1 MSATNKD
8 NTITLSLDSFVKE
21 EIIGAA
27 LNAAVDLNLPIA
39 IWRMPHESEIHLV
52 IGVKDA
58 RELGQID
65 IEDLGTGFVIAPFH
79 LGNLPA
85 HFIDADFSMSFDFDE
100 VIQTHKVERDEDIIK
115 LESLK
120 TRFEQF
126 LEQTTAT
133 HQYHIK
139 PNDKDSPPTDY
150 HKLVERSVAAIDNGI
165 FDKVVPAR
173 TKEIELAE
181 DFNSIDLLLDLCEN
195 YPNAFVSIVSLPKI
209 GTWIGATP
217 EVLIE
222 KKPDSFKTIALAG
235 TQRFDQL
242 LPISDTSWTQKEI
255 EEQAMVSRYII
266 NCFKRIR
273 LREFEEVGPKTVK
286 AGNLLHL
293 KTSYSVNTKE
303 TNFPELATV
312 MLKLLHP
319 TSAVAGM
326 PKDEAMIFLQ
336 EHEGIDREF
345 FSGFLGPINMDG
357 RTDLFVNLRCMQL
370 LENKAILYAGA
381 GVTSDSQAEKEYLE
395 TELKFK
401 TLLNILN
408 KTV

>member
-1 MSATNKD
+1 MSSTQKD
-8 NTITLSLDSFVKE
+8 KILTLNINSFSKE
-21 EIIGAA
+21 EIMNAA
-27 LNAAVDLNLPIA
+27 LKAAVDLDLPIA
-39 IWRMPHESEIHLV
+39 VWRIPHQSEIHLV
-52 IGVKDA
+52 ISSKA
-58 RELGQID
+58 PRQLEQID

-79 LGNLPA
+79 LGQLPA
-85 HFIDADFSMSFDFDE
+85 HFIDADFSLSFDFDE
-100 VIQTHKVERDEDIIK
+100 VVQMQKTQQEEN
-115 LESLK
+115 LEKIEQLK
-120 TRFEQF
+120 ARIEQF
-126 LEQTTAT
+126 LDQSIKAKS
-133 HQYHIK
+133 YHVK
-139 PNDKDSPPTDY
+139 PKDSSSSNDDY
-150 HKLVERSVAAIDNGI
+150 HQLIEKSVMAIKQGA

-173 TKEIELAE
+173 TKEIELEE
-181 DFNSIDLLLDLCEN
+181 DFHAIDLLLDLCDS
-195 YPNAFVSIVSLPKI
+195 YANAFVSFVSLPQI

-222 KKPDSFKTIALAG
+222 KKKDSFKTIALAG
-235 TQRFDQL
+235 TQRFDPIM
-242 LPISDTSWTQKEI
+242 PISDTSWTQKEI

-266 NCFKRIR
+266 NCFKKIR
-273 LREFEEVGPKTVK
+273 LREFEEAGPKTVK

-326 PKDEAMIFLQ
+326 PKEEAMDFLK

-345 FSGFLGPINMDG
+345 FSGFLGPVNIDG
-357 RTDLFVNLRCMQL
+357 HTNLFVNLRCMQL
-370 LENKAILYAGA
+370 LENRARLYAGA
-381 GVTSDSQAEKEYLE
+381 GVTSDSQPEKEYQE

-408 KTV
+408 KKV